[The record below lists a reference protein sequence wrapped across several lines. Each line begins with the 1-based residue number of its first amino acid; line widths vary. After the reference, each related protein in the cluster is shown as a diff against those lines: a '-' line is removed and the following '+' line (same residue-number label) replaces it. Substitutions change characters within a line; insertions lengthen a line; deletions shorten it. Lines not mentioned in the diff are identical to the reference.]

1 MSAVGSGAD
10 GKGDQRSVASVIP
23 VNDGGAPEGR
33 IRGSQPAASGR
44 VCAGAFAALKPISLG
59 SCLFYMAISV
69 DSGHSTASYRYRG
82 SITPRAHLLEK
93 VGSACRKSPAMAGLF
108 RIDMVK

>member
-1 MSAVGSGAD
+1 MYPDKGSGAD

-59 SCLFYMAISV
+59 AVFFTWRFQR
-69 DSGHSTASYRYRG
+69 TAA
-82 SITPRAHLLEK
+82 TAPRHTGIAEALRESHLLEK
-93 VGSACRKSPAMAGLF
+93 VGSRRKHT
-108 RIDMVK
+108 K